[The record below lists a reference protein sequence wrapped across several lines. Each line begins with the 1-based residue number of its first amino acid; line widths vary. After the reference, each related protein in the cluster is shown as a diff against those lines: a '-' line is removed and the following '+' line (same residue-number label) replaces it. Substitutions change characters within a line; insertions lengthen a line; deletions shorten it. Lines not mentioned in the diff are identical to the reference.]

1 MKRKYIVSAM
11 LALAAFSGVVA
22 DNARTVKLR
31 ILQTSDVHGNF
42 FPYNFVERKPS
53 RGSMARISSYVQRLR
68 GEYGRNLILLDNG
81 DIMQG
86 QPVNYYSN
94 YVADKDTNIVAKVL
108 NYMCYDAAAFGNHDV
123 ETGHHVYDKMIRE
136 LNCPLLAANV
146 VNTATDSPYVTPYV
160 VFERDGVKIAV
171 LGLLTPAIPN
181 WLDEK
186 LWSGMRFEPIVEAAR
201 KWIKIINE
209 KEKPDVVVGLL
220 HSGWDGGIT
229 TSQYSENAAC
239 ATAESVDGFD
249 VIFFGHDHRKRKAI
263 LKSQSGRDVLC
274 LDPTN
279 SALNVSDV
287 QVELTVKEGRV
298 TEKKISGEV
307 HDICNEPVDE
317 VFVKRFSKETDEIA
331 QYVSRNIG
339 VASDELSTR
348 DCFFGNSAFTD
359 IVLNMELE
367 LTGADV
373 AFNAP
378 LQFDAKLSK
387 GPILMGDMF
396 KLYRFENKVCVLRM
410 TGEEI
415 RKHLEMSY
423 DQWVNTMKTENDHV
437 MLLNDENATDM
448 QRFGFKYF
456 TFNFDSAAGIDYE
469 VDVTKPDG
477 HKVRIL
483 RMSNGSKFDPKRTYR
498 VAMNSYRANGGG
510 ELLTKGAGIS
520 LDELPQ
526 RKEFESSKD
535 LRQYLA
541 EYIQKKGYIGNTPN
555 SNWRFVPEKW
565 TKPASERD
573 RKLIFRE

>member
-229 TSQYSENAAC
+229 TSRYSENAAR

-263 LKSQSGRDVLC
+263 LKDLSGRDVLC

-541 EYIQKKGYIGNTPN
+541 EYIQKKGSIGNTPN

>member
-1 MKRKYIVSAM
+1 M

-22 DNARTVKLR
+22 DNAKTVKLR

-42 FPYNFVERKPS
+42 FHYNFVERKPS

-68 GEYGRNLILLDNG
+68 SEYGRNLILLDNG

-123 ETGHHVYDKMIRE
+123 ETGHPVYDKMIRE

-229 TSQYSENAAC
+229 TSQYSENAAR

-287 QVELTVKEGRV
+287 QVELTVKDGRV

-307 HDICNEPVDE
+307 HDICNDSVDE
-317 VFVKRFSKETDEIA
+317 AFVKRFSKETDEIA

-348 DCFFGNSAFTD
+348 DCFSV
-359 IVLNMELE
+359 I
-367 LTGADV
+367 
-373 AFNAP
+373 P
-378 LQFDAKLSK
+378 LSQ
-387 GPILMGDMF
+387 
-396 KLYRFENKVCVLRM
+396 
-410 TGEEI
+410 T
-415 RKHLEMSY
+415 
-423 DQWVNTMKTENDHV
+423 
-437 MLLNDENATDM
+437 
-448 QRFGFKYF
+448 
-456 TFNFDSAAGIDYE
+456 
-469 VDVTKPDG
+469 
-477 HKVRIL
+477 
-483 RMSNGSKFDPKRTYR
+483 
-498 VAMNSYRANGGG
+498 
-510 ELLTKGAGIS
+510 
-520 LDELPQ
+520 
-526 RKEFESSKD
+526 SSSTWSW
-535 LRQYLA
+535 
-541 EYIQKKGYIGNTPN
+541 N
-555 SNWRFVPEKW
+555 
-565 TKPASERD
+565 
-573 RKLIFRE
+573 

>member
-1 MKRKYIVSAM
+1 M

-186 LWSGMRFEPIVEAAR
+186 LWSGMRFEPIVETAR

-229 TSQYSENAAC
+229 TSQYSENAAR

-307 HDICNEPVDE
+307 RDICNEPVDE
-317 VFVKRFSKETDEIA
+317 AFVKRFSKETDEIA

-410 TGEEI
+410 TGQEI

-423 DQWVNTMKTENDHV
+423 DQWVNTMKTENDHI

-541 EYIQKKGYIGNTPN
+541 EYIQKKGSIGNTPN

>member
-1 MKRKYIVSAM
+1 M

-229 TSQYSENAAC
+229 TSQYSENAAR

-317 VFVKRFSKETDEIA
+317 AFVKRFSKETDEIA

-410 TGEEI
+410 TGQEI
-415 RKHLEMSY
+415 CKHLEMSY
-423 DQWVNTMKTENDHV
+423 DQWVNTMKTENDHI

-483 RMSNGSKFDPKRTYR
+483 RMSNGSKYDPKRTYR

-541 EYIQKKGYIGNTPN
+541 EYIQKKGSIGNTPN

>member
-1 MKRKYIVSAM
+1 M

-229 TSQYSENAAC
+229 TSRYSENAAR

-423 DQWVNTMKTENDHV
+423 DQWVNTMKTENDHI

>member
-229 TSQYSENAAC
+229 TSQYSENAAR

-307 HDICNEPVDE
+307 RDICNEPVDE
-317 VFVKRFSKETDEIA
+317 AFVKRFSKETDEIA

-469 VDVTKPDG
+469 VDVTKTDG

-541 EYIQKKGYIGNTPN
+541 EYIQKKGSIGNTPN

>member
-1 MKRKYIVSAM
+1 M

-229 TSQYSENAAC
+229 TSQYSENAAR

-307 HDICNEPVDE
+307 RDICNEPVDE
-317 VFVKRFSKETDEIA
+317 AFVKRFSKETDEIA

-469 VDVTKPDG
+469 VDVTKTDG

-541 EYIQKKGYIGNTPN
+541 EYIQKKGSIGNTPN

>member
-11 LALAAFSGVVA
+11 LTLAAFSGVVA
-22 DNARTVKLR
+22 DNAKTVKLR

-42 FPYNFVERKPS
+42 FHYNFVERKPS

-68 GEYGRNLILLDNG
+68 SEYGRNLILLDNG

-123 ETGHHVYDKMIRE
+123 ETGHPVYDKMIRE

-229 TSQYSENAAC
+229 TSQYSENAAR

-287 QVELTVKEGRV
+287 QVELTVKDGRV

-307 HDICNEPVDE
+307 HDICNDPVDE
-317 VFVKRFSKETDEIA
+317 AFVKRFSKETDEIA

-423 DQWVNTMKTENDHV
+423 DQWVNTMKTENDHI

-541 EYIQKKGYIGNTPN
+541 EYIQKKGSIGNTPN
-555 SNWRFVPEKW
+555 NNWRFVPEKW

>member
-22 DNARTVKLR
+22 DNAKTVKLR

-42 FPYNFVERKPS
+42 FHYNFVERKPS

-68 GEYGRNLILLDNG
+68 SEYGRNLILLDNG

-123 ETGHHVYDKMIRE
+123 ETGHPVYDKMIRE

-229 TSQYSENAAC
+229 TSQYSENAAR

-287 QVELTVKEGRV
+287 QVELTVKDGRV

-307 HDICNEPVDE
+307 HDICNDSVDE
-317 VFVKRFSKETDEIA
+317 AFVKRFSKETDEIA

-423 DQWVNTMKTENDHV
+423 DQWVNTMKTENDHI

-469 VDVTKPDG
+469 VDVTKPGG

-520 LDELPQ
+520 FDELPQ

-541 EYIQKKGYIGNTPN
+541 EYIQKKGSIGNTPN
-555 SNWRFVPEKW
+555 NNWRFVPEKW